1 MQLYTN
7 TKMAEAKQTRRT
19 KQRAKKALAIQS
31 LQKSLDKSRIELRIS
46 EQKRQFYKWYYHST
60 PFYLSLL
67 IFTL

>member
-1 MQLYTN
+1 MHLYTN

-46 EQKRQFYKWYYHST
+46 EQKRQFYKRYYHST
-60 PFYLSLL
+60 
-67 IFTL
+67 